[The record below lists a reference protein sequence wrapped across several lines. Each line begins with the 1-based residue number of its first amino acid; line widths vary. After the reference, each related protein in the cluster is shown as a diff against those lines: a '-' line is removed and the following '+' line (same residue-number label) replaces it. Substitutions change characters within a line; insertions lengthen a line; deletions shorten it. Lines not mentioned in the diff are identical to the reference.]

1 MRKTLLALTGLVI
14 GLTCLAPV
22 VAAPVPKEKKKTVE
36 DKIVG
41 TWKLVKTENG
51 TATGYTFTITFK
63 AGGEMSFTRSYPG
76 NDIPP
81 RVSPGKFKAG
91 EPNEMYKFGS
101 IDWKVKEGNVERGEV
116 SKILKL
122 TDTEMEFED
131 PQGLKESF
139 ERVKEEKKDR

>member
-1 MRKTLLALTGLVI
+1 MHKTLLTLTGLVI
-14 GLTCLAPV
+14 GFAHLSPT

-36 DKIVG
+36 EKIVG
-41 TWKLVKTENG
+41 TWKLVKTDNG
-51 TATGYTFTITFK
+51 PASGYAFTITFK

-91 EPNEMYKFGS
+91 EPDEKYKLGS
-101 IDWKVKEGNVERGEV
+101 IDWKVKEGNAERGEV

-131 PQGLKESF
+131 PEGLKESF
-139 ERVKEEKKDR
+139 ERVKEEKKDK